1 MDSIDRTASHHER
14 RAAMWLVTGVAV
26 SLATGLTLGFGFDIH
41 DTPAPLLAWVGSW
54 GAAWHLYQGAR
65 LKGRRAWLCGGLAV
79 LGPVPALMVHM
90 WLRRA

>member
-1 MDSIDRTASHHER
+1 MDSIDRTASQHER
-14 RAAMWLVTGVAV
+14 RAATWLVTGVVV

-54 GAAWHLYQGAR
+54 GAAWHLYHGAR

-79 LGPVPALMVHM
+79 LGPVPALMVHL

>member
-26 SLATGLTLGFGFDIH
+26 SLATGLTLGVGFDIH
-41 DTPAPLLAWVGSW
+41 DTPAPLLARVGSW

-79 LGPVPALMVHM
+79 LGPVPALMVHV

>member
-14 RAAMWLVTGVAV
+14 RAATWLVTGVAV

-90 WLRRA
+90 SLRRT